1 MGTGNEISKPDISG
15 VSEEIRNTIKSDL
28 QDKTGIKGYSSLLSG
43 KRIGISVSDNEE
55 LEELG
60 YSSIHLKDLMLE
72 MVRNL
77 LIHGGVIVY
86 GGNIDKEGYTYLFSD
101 LAFQYR
107 NINESKKIYFE
118 NYFSFPIHCLL
129 TEEDEAHFK
138 KFRTA
143 VIKVPAAD
151 EISHDR
157 KTYLPPDTFEA
168 KVIWA
173 RSLTAM
179 RRMMISNTD
188 ARILVGG
195 KVNNYQGRMPGLIE
209 EAKITLEQKKPLYLI
224 GALGGAAKEV
234 INAIKGEGLRYFANS
249 YHQSEKYRAFKN
261 QFNTLEGDNINP
273 EADASFFKDF
283 GMEQLSN
290 SNGLTVEENERLFVS
305 SNLPEMLYYIFK
317 GLRKIFA

>member
-1 MGTGNEISKPDISG
+1 METNEIKKPDISG
-15 VSEEIRNTIKSDL
+15 VSEEIQNTIKHDL
-28 QDKTGIKGYSSLLSG
+28 QAKTDNKGYTSLLSG

-60 YSSIHLKDLMLE
+60 YSSIHLKDLMIE

-138 KFRTA
+138 KHRTA
-143 VIKVPAAD
+143 VIKVPAFND
-151 EISHDR
+151 PHQD
-157 KTYLPPDTFEA
+157 KVKYFPPDTIED
-168 KVIWA
+168 KLVWA

-195 KVNNYQGRMPGLIE
+195 KVSNYQGRMPGIIE

-234 INAIKGEGLRYFANS
+234 INGIKGEGLRYSNNA
-249 YHQSEKYRAFKN
+249 YHQSDKYNEFKN
-261 QFNTLEGDNINP
+261 QFNRQEGDMIHP
-273 EADASFFKDF
+273 EADASFFQDF
-283 GMEQLSN
+283 GIKQLSDV
-290 SNGLTVEENERLFVS
+290 NGLTVEENERLFAS

-317 GLRKIFA
+317 GLKKIFA